1 MEENVYDVIF
11 LDDDRSTVLDM
22 QKVPH
27 GKKAEYKGTKPA
39 KAPTERETYT
49 FDGWENEEKLES
61 VTEKL
66 ILIARYTVTVN
77 VATKDAF
84 YEASLQNA
92 EQANL
97 SAVLDSGKK
106 VADQQRAL
114 EKDPRTAEQIVA
126 DIVENGKT
134 EVGQELNREDIDR

>member
-1 MEENVYDVIF
+1 MNEYDVIF
-11 LDDDRSTVLDM
+11 LDDDRTTVLDM
-22 QKVPH
+22 QKVMH
-27 GKKAEYKGTKPA
+27 GEKVVYKGAKPV
-39 KAPTERETYT
+39 KEPTEKESYA
-49 FDGWENEEKLES
+49 FEGWENEEKMAS

-66 ILIARYTVTVN
+66 VLVAKYSVTVN
-77 VATKDAF
+77 NVTKDEF
-84 YEASLQNA
+84 YQASLENA

-97 SAVLDSGKK
+97 AAVLDSGKK

-134 EVGQELNREDIDR
+134 EVGQEQIREDIDR

>member
-11 LDDDRSTVLDM
+11 LDDDGSTVLDM

-27 GKKAEYKGTKPA
+27 GEKAEYKGKKPA
-39 KAPTERETYT
+39 KAPTEKETYV
-49 FDGWENEEKLES
+49 FDGWENEEMLEC

-66 ILIARYTVTVN
+66 VLVAKYTVTVN

-84 YEASLQNA
+84 YEASQQNA

-97 SAVLDSGKK
+97 AAVLDSGKK
-106 VADQQRAL
+106 VSEQQRAL

-134 EVGQELNREDIDR
+134 EIGPEINRDDMDR

>member
-1 MEENVYDVIF
+1 MCIR
-11 LDDDRSTVLDM
+11 DR
-22 QKVPH
+22 
-27 GKKAEYKGTKPA
+27 YKGKKPA
-39 KAPTERETYT
+39 KAPTEKETYA
-49 FDGWENEEKLES
+49 FDGWENEEMLEC

-66 ILIARYTVTVN
+66 VLVAKYTVTVN

-84 YEASLQNA
+84 YEASQQNA

-97 SAVLDSGKK
+97 AAVLDSGKK
-106 VADQQRAL
+106 VSEQQRAL

-134 EVGQELNREDIDR
+134 EIGPEINRDDMDR